1 MQVKVNRYDNAALIL
16 SIRELSDTDM
26 KSCRIYRSLK
36 ESLNLSSAK
45 IKNANGFFFDC
56 CEKKTNF
63 VNSFNLF
70 IRCIYPRRV
79 ANNAFHYFS
88 DNLQYIIAANLLD
101 KGIMDTIKFQTK
113 YPRLQI

>member
-1 MQVKVNRYDNAALIL
+1 MNRYDNAALIL

-56 CEKKTNF
+56 CKKKRI
-63 VNSFNLF
+63 S
-70 IRCIYPRRV
+70 
-79 ANNAFHYFS
+79 
-88 DNLQYIIAANLLD
+88 
-101 KGIMDTIKFQTK
+101 
-113 YPRLQI
+113 